1 MSGVADP
8 EIRRHRLTVN
18 DYHRMGEAGILS
30 EDARVELIEGELIE
44 MTPIGSRHAGT
55 VSALTHAFA
64 VALHGRAIVAVQS
77 PVTLGEQSEPQP
89 DLAILKFR
97 EDYYR
102 DALPGPGDVHLLI
115 EVADTTTAYDRGI
128 KVALYARHGIPE
140 VWLVDLGK
148 MRLEVYHGPEGG
160 EYRHV
165 DYYRS
170 GTVSP
175 KAFTDLAL
183 DLDALGFAAS

>member
-1 MSGVADP
+1 MSVVADP
-8 EIRRHRLTVN
+8 QIQRHRLTVEE
-18 DYHRMGEAGILS
+18 YHRMGEAGILG
-30 EDARVELIEGELIE
+30 EDARVELIEGELID
-44 MTPIGSRHAGT
+44 MTPVGSRHAGT
-55 VSALTHAFA
+55 VSALNDTFA

-77 PVTLGEQSEPQP
+77 PVTLVEESEPQP

-97 EDYYR
+97 ADYYR
-102 DALPGPGDVHLLI
+102 DAHPGPGDVHLLI
-115 EVADTTTAYDRGI
+115 EVADISVRYDRDI
-128 KVALYARHGIPE
+128 KVALYARNGIRE
-140 VWLVDLGK
+140 VWLVDLAE

-175 KAFTDLAL
+175 TAFADVAVELEV
-183 DLDALGFAAS
+183 LGFARS